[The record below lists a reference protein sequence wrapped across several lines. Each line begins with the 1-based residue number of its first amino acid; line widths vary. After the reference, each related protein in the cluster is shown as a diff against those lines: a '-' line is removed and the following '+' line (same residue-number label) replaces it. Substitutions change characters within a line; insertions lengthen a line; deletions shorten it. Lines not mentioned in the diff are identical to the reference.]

1 MKDEENEIKQKEAE
15 EILKNEAEKKEKLKY
30 RIQTRDNLK
39 FMQIAQYKAIRD
51 GDILQYELIDRRLI
65 SKPSAKG
72 LALSSSS
79 IEKIEK
85 QKI

>member
-39 FMQIAQYKAIRD
+39 FMSS
-51 GDILQYELIDRRLI
+51 EVI
-65 SKPSAKG
+65 S
-72 LALSSSS
+72 
-79 IEKIEK
+79 
-85 QKI
+85 